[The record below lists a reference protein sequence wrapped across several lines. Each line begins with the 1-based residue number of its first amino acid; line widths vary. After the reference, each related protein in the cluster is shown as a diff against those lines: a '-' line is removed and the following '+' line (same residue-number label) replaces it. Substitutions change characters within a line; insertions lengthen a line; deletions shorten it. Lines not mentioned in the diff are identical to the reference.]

1 MKEARELMK
10 PPAEVR
16 SLVPV
21 EVLTPPQPHQPS
33 NGYYAEVGLDE
44 ELGLRNYWRAV
55 RKRLW
60 LVACVTVV
68 ATALTALY
76 MAHKPDIYEARAR
89 VQVDAERSNPA
100 LGATKSD
107 VLVFNDPTYFST
119 QLQILTGDGLLR
131 RVAKTLDLEHNQA
144 FLHPQKKRSTWE
156 NLLRMVGVGKSKG
169 AGGTQG
175 LVESPLPV
183 AVAPAAAQE
192 DLQEASRLAPY
203 VEALASG
210 LEAEPVKE
218 ARLKVTET
226 HLIDVRFDH
235 PDPRVAAQV
244 ANAVADV
251 FVVTNLEKKTES
263 NTTTGDFLQKR
274 VAELQA
280 QIRNDEERLMSYAR
294 SNQILSLDASQNTV
308 VDRLVGLNKQ
318 LLEAENERK
327 MAEAAYHSAL
337 APGAAEALSEG
348 GAKEASDLDSKLAEL
363 RSKRAQLLV
372 ENTEEWPEVKEVTQ
386 QIATL
391 ERQAADARTRAVS
404 TVKTNLETR
413 YRESL
418 AREQALR
425 ASFDQQRGE
434 TLTQN
439 EAAINYRIIQQEI
452 ETSKNLLDGLLQRAK
467 ENEVALAGTLNNI
480 HVDEHAI
487 PPKSPVA
494 PQRLL
499 NVVLAFILSLMIGV
513 GLALLLERLD
523 NTVHSTEE
531 VERLLQLPAL
541 VAVPS
546 AASLPRSRR
555 RYLHAAK
562 GALQTRNGN
571 GHGNGNGNGNGHG
584 NGDARLRPE
593 LILDAGMQTP
603 LAESYRH
610 LRTSILLARA
620 GRAVRTILV
629 TSSQPGDGKTTTAI
643 NLATSLAQTGAHV
656 LLIDADMRRPRAHAV
671 FDLDNEQG
679 LSTVLAG
686 EQKAFEIVSLIARH
700 QPTGLHVLAAGPMPP
715 NAAELLGSDEM
726 TKLLSFLQ
734 SVFTHVVIDSPPV
747 GSFTDGVLLSSIV
760 DGVVLVVHGGKTSRD
775 LVRRS
780 RQVLQDAGARIL
792 GVVLNNVELR
802 AQEYNYYYH
811 S

>member
-1 MKEARELMK
+1 MKEARELLK

-21 EVLTPPQPHQPS
+21 EVLAPPQPSHPA
-33 NGYYAEVGLDE
+33 GYYPEIGLDE
-44 ELGLRNYWRAV
+44 ELSLRNYWRAV

-60 LVACVTVV
+60 LVASVTAVT
-68 ATALTALY
+68 TALVAVF
-76 MAHKPDIYEARAR
+76 MAHKPDVYEARAR

-100 LGATKSD
+100 LGATKAD

-131 RVAKTLDLEHNQA
+131 RVAKTLDLEHNPA
-144 FLHPQKKRSTWE
+144 FLRPQKTRSTWE
-156 NLLRMVGVGKSKG
+156 NLLRMIGFGGKGKG
-169 AGGTQG
+169 AGGPQ
-175 LVESPLPV
+175 VVVAESPLLL

-192 DLQEASRLAPY
+192 DLQEAARLAPY
-203 VEALASG
+203 VEALGRG

-226 HLIDVRFDH
+226 HLIDVRFVH
-235 PDPRVAAQV
+235 PDPRLAAQV

-251 FVVTNLEKKTES
+251 FVATNLEKKTES

-280 QIRNDEERLMSYAR
+280 QIRADEERLMAYAR
-294 SNQILSLDASQNTV
+294 GNQILSLDASQNTV

-318 LLEAENERK
+318 LLEAENGRK
-327 MAEAAYHSAL
+327 MAEAAYGAAL
-337 APGAAEALSEG
+337 TPGAAEALSEG
-348 GAKEASDLDSKLAEL
+348 GAKEAADLESKLAEL

-386 QIATL
+386 QIAAL
-391 ERQAADARTRAVS
+391 ERQAADARARAVS

-413 YRESL
+413 YREAL

-425 ASFDQQRGE
+425 TAFDQQRGE

-439 EAAINYRIIQQEI
+439 EAAINYRIISQEI

-480 HVDEHAI
+480 HVTDHAI
-487 PPKSPVA
+487 PPKVPVA

-499 NVVLAFILSLMIGV
+499 NVALAFVLSLSLGV

-523 NTVHSTEE
+523 NTIHSTEE
-531 VERLLQLPAL
+531 VERLLQLPTL

-546 AASLPRSRR
+546 AAGLSRSRR
-555 RYLHAAK
+555 RDLRAAR
-562 GALQTRNGN
+562 GALQTRDGN
-571 GHGNGNGNGNGHG
+571 GHGDGSGN
-584 NGDARLRPE
+584 ARPRPE
-593 LILDAGMQTP
+593 LILDAGVQTP
-603 LAESYRH
+603 LAEAYRH

-656 LLIDADMRRPRAHAV
+656 LLIDADMRRPRLHAV
-671 FDLDNEQG
+671 FDLDNRQG
-679 LSTVLAG
+679 LSAVLAG
-686 EQKAFEIVSLIARH
+686 EQKAFEIISLIGRH
-700 QPTGLHVLAAGPMPP
+700 QPTGVHVLTAGPMPP

-726 TKLLSFLQ
+726 TRLLSFLQ

-747 GSFTDGVLLSSIV
+747 GSFTDGVLLSAMV
-760 DGVVLVVHGGKTSRD
+760 DGVVMVVHGGKSSRD

-780 RQVLQDAGARIL
+780 RQVLQDAGAHIL
-792 GVVLNNVELR
+792 GVVLNNVEVR
-802 AQEYNYYYH
+802 AHEYNYYYH

>member
-1 MKEARELMK
+1 MKEARELIR

-21 EVLTPPQPHQPS
+21 EVLAPPQPHQPS
-33 NGYYAEVGLDE
+33 SGYYGEIGLDE

-60 LVACVTVV
+60 LVASV
-68 ATALTALY
+68 TALVTALVAVF

-100 LGATKSD
+100 LGATKTD

-131 RVAKTLDLEHNQA
+131 RVAKTLDLEHNEA
-144 FLHPQKKRSTWE
+144 FLHPRRTSSTWE
-156 NLLRMVGVGKSKG
+156 NLTRMFGLGGKGKG
-169 AGGTQG
+169 AGVSPA
-175 LVESPLPV
+175 LVESPLP
-183 AVAPAAAQE
+183 AQVAPAAARE
-192 DLQEASRLAPY
+192 DLQEAARLAPY
-203 VEALASG
+203 VEALARG

-226 HLIDVRFDH
+226 HLIDVHFDH
-235 PDPRVAAQV
+235 PDPKVAAQV

-251 FVVTNLEKKTES
+251 FVATNLEKKTES

-280 QIRNDEERLMSYAR
+280 QIRADEERLMAYAR
-294 SNQILSLDASQNTV
+294 GNQILSLDASQNTV

-327 MAEAAYHSAL
+327 MAEAAYRAAL
-337 APGAAEALSEG
+337 SPGAAEALSEG
-348 GAKEASDLDSKLAEL
+348 GAKEAADLESKLAEL
-363 RSKRAQLLV
+363 RSRRAQLLV

-386 QIATL
+386 QIGVL
-391 ERQAADARTRAVS
+391 ERQAADARARAVS

-425 ASFDQQRGE
+425 AAFDQQRGE

-480 HVDEHAI
+480 HVTDHAI
-487 PPKSPVA
+487 PPKVPVA

-499 NVVLAFILSLMIGV
+499 NVALAFILSLSLGV

-523 NTVHSTEE
+523 NTIHSTEE
-531 VERLLQLPAL
+531 VERLLQLPTL

-546 AASLPRSRR
+546 AASLPRARR
-555 RYLHAAK
+555 RHLRAAK
-562 GALQTRNGN
+562 GALQTRDADAGANGHANGN
-571 GHGNGNGNGNGHG
+571 GHGDG
-584 NGDARLRPE
+584 RLRPE
-593 LILDAGMQTP
+593 LILDAGAQTP
-603 LAESYRH
+603 LAEAYRH

-656 LLIDADMRRPRAHAV
+656 LLIDADMRRPRLHTV
-671 FDLDNEQG
+671 FGLDNQQG
-679 LSTVLAG
+679 LSAVLAG
-686 EQKAFEIVSLIARH
+686 EQKAFEIISLIGRH
-700 QPTGLHVLAAGPMPP
+700 QPTGVHVLTAGPMPP

-747 GSFTDGVLLSSIV
+747 GSFTDGVLLSSMV

-802 AQEYNYYYH
+802 AHEYNYYYH

>member
-1 MKEARELMK
+1 MKEVRELMK

-21 EVLTPPQPHQPS
+21 EVLPPAQS
-33 NGYYAEVGLDE
+33 GGYVGEIGLDE
-44 ELGLRNYWRAV
+44 ELGLRDYWRAV

-60 LVACVTVV
+60 LVACVTALV
-68 ATALTALY
+68 TAMTAVY
-76 MAHKPDIYEARAR
+76 MAYKPDVYEARAR

-100 LGATKSD
+100 LSPTKND

-131 RVAKTLDLEHNQA
+131 RVAKTLNLERDQA
-144 FLHPQKKRSTWE
+144 FLHPQKNRSTWQ
-156 NLLRMVGVGKSKG
+156 NLLRMVGLGGKD
-169 AGGTQG
+169 AGRGETA
-175 LVESPLPV
+175 VEPPPL
-183 AVAPAAAQE
+183 ALIAPAAAQE
-192 DLQEASRLAPY
+192 DLREAARLAPY
-203 VEALASG
+203 VEVLQRG

-235 PDPRVAAQV
+235 PDPQVAARV

-251 FVVTNLEKKTES
+251 FVATNLEKKTES

-280 QIRNDEERLMSYAR
+280 QIRADEEQLMRYAR
-294 SNQILSLDASQNTV
+294 SNQILSLDAGQNTV

-327 MAEAAYHSAL
+327 MAEAAYRAAL
-337 APGAAEALSEG
+337 APGAAEALAEG
-348 GAKEASDLDSKLAEL
+348 GAKAAGDLDAKLAEL

-372 ENTEEWPEVKEVTQ
+372 ENTEEWSEVKEVTQ
-386 QIATL
+386 QIAAL
-391 ERQAADARTRAVS
+391 ERQQAEARARSVS

-425 ASFDQQRGE
+425 TSFDEQRGA

-452 ETSKNLLDGLLQRAK
+452 ETSKTLLDGLLQRSK

-480 HVDEHAI
+480 HITDHAI
-487 PPKSPVA
+487 PPKNPVA

-499 NVVLAFILSLMIGV
+499 NVALAFILSLMAGV

-531 VERLLQLPAL
+531 VERLLQLPTL
-541 VAVPS
+541 VAIPS
-546 AASLPRSRR
+546 AASLPRARR
-555 RYLHAAK
+555 RHLHAAK
-562 GALQTRNGN
+562 NALQARN
-571 GHGNGNGNGNGHG
+571 GNGNGNGNG
-584 NGDARLRPE
+584 RSRPE

-603 LAESYRH
+603 LAEAYRH

-620 GRAVRTILV
+620 GRAVKTILI

-643 NLATSLAQTGAHV
+643 NLATSLAQTGGHV
-656 LLIDADMRRPRAHAV
+656 LLIDADMRRPRAHSV
-671 FDLDNEQG
+671 FGLDNEQG

-686 EQKAFEIVSLIARH
+686 EQKAFEIVSLITRDPA
-700 QPTGLHVLAAGPMPP
+700 TGVHVLTAGPMPP
-715 NAAELLGSDEM
+715 NAAELLGSEE
-726 TKLLSFLQ
+726 TGRLLSFLQ

-747 GSFTDGVLLSSIV
+747 GSFTDGVLLSSMV

-780 RQVLQDAGARIL
+780 RQVLQDSGARIL
-792 GVVLNNVELR
+792 GVVLNNVNLR
-802 AQEYNYYYH
+802 AREYNYYYH

>member
-1 MKEARELMK
+1 MKEARELVK

-16 SLVPV
+16 RLLPV
-21 EVLTPPQPHQPS
+21 EVLPPSQS
-33 NGYYAEVGLDE
+33 VGYSPEIGLDE
-44 ELGLRNYWRAV
+44 ELGLRDYWRAV

-60 LVACVTVV
+60 LVACLTVV
-68 ATALTALY
+68 STALTALY
-76 MAHKPDIYEARAR
+76 MAYKPDIYEARAR
-89 VQVDAERSNPA
+89 VQVDADRANPA
-100 LGATKSD
+100 LGTTKND
-107 VLVFNDPTYFST
+107 LLVINDPTYFST

-131 RVAKTLDLEHNQA
+131 RVAKTLDLEHDEA
-144 FLHPQKKRSTWE
+144 FLHPRRTRSTWQ
-156 NLLRMVGVGKSKG
+156 NLLGMAGLDGKHAVTQQF
-169 AGGTQG
+169 AGGAPPATI
-175 LVESPLPV
+175 
-183 AVAPAAAQE
+183 APAAAQE
-192 DLQEASRLAPY
+192 DLQEAARLAPY
-203 VEALASG
+203 VEQLQRG

-235 PDPRVAAQV
+235 PDPQVAARV
-244 ANAVADV
+244 ANAVADT
-251 FVVTNLEKKTES
+251 FVVTNLEKKTEA

-280 QIRNDEERLMSYAR
+280 QIRADEEQLMTYAR
-294 SNQILSLDASQNTV
+294 GNQILSLDAGQNTV
-308 VDRLVGLNKQ
+308 VDRLVGLNRQ
-318 LLEAENERK
+318 LLEAENERVL
-327 MAEAAYHSAL
+327 AEAAYRSAL
-337 APGAAEALSEG
+337 SPGAAEALAEG
-348 GAKEASDLDSKLAEL
+348 GGKEVADLDSKLAEL
-363 RSKRAQLLV
+363 RARRAQLLV

-386 QIATL
+386 QIAAL
-391 ERQAADARTRAVS
+391 ERQAADARTRGVS

-413 YRESL
+413 YRQAL

-425 ASFDQQRGE
+425 AAFDRQRGE

-480 HVDEHAI
+480 HVTDHAI
-487 PPKSPVA
+487 PPKAPVA

-499 NVVLAFILSLMIGV
+499 YVALALALALMTSV

-541 VAVPS
+541 VAVPT
-546 AASLPRSRR
+546 AARLPRPRR
-555 RYLHAAK
+555 ALPAAR
-562 GALQTRNGN
+562 GALPAPNGN
-571 GHGNGNGNGNGHG
+571 GHDNGNGNGKANGR
-584 NGDARLRPE
+584 ARPE
-593 LILDAGMQTP
+593 LILDAGTQTP
-603 LAESYRH
+603 MAEAYRH

-620 GRAVRTILV
+620 GSAVKTILV
-629 TSSQPGDGKTTTAI
+629 TSSQPGDGKTTTAV

-656 LLIDADMRRPRAHAV
+656 LLIDADMRRPRLHAL
-671 FDLDNEQG
+671 FGLANDQG

-700 QPTGLHVLAAGPMPP
+700 QPTGVHVLTSGPLPP

-726 TKLLSFLQ
+726 PKLLSFLQ

-747 GSFTDGVLLSSIV
+747 ASFTDGVLLSSIV

-775 LVRRS
+775 IVRRS
-780 RQVLQDAGARIL
+780 RQVLHDAGARIL
-792 GVVLNNVELR
+792 GVVLNNVNLR
-802 AQEYNYYYH
+802 AHEYDYYYH
-811 S
+811 G

>member
-1 MKEARELMK
+1 MKEARELVK

-21 EVLTPPQPHQPS
+21 EVLTPPRQPS
-33 NGYYAEVGLDE
+33 AGYYAEIGLDE

-55 RKRLW
+55 RKRLL
-60 LVACVTVV
+60 LVACVTIF
-68 ATALTALY
+68 ATALTAVY
-76 MAHKPDIYEARAR
+76 MANKPDIYEARAR

-100 LGATKSD
+100 LGTTKSD

-119 QLQILTGDGLLR
+119 QLQILTGNGLLR

-144 FLHPQKKRSTWE
+144 FLHPQKTRSTWQ
-156 NLLRMVGVGKSKG
+156 NLLRMIGFGGKGKG
-169 AGGTQG
+169 AEGAQI
-175 LVESPLPV
+175 VVASPLPV

-192 DLQEASRLAPY
+192 DLQEAARLAPY
-203 VEALASG
+203 VETLGRG

-226 HLIDVRFDH
+226 HLIDVRFAH

-280 QIRNDEERLMSYAR
+280 QIRADEERLMAYSR
-294 SNQILSLDASQNTV
+294 SNQLLSLDASQNTV

-327 MAEAAYHSAL
+327 MAEAAYRAAL
-337 APGAAEALSEG
+337 APGAAEALSG
-348 GAKEASDLDSKLAEL
+348 GSAKETADLDSKLAEL

-386 QIATL
+386 QIAAL
-391 ERQAADARTRAVS
+391 ERQAVDARTRAVS
-404 TVKTNLETR
+404 TVKTNLETH

-418 AREQALR
+418 AREQSVRSA
-425 ASFDQQRGE
+425 FDQQRGA

-439 EAAINYRIIQQEI
+439 EAAINARLIQQEI
-452 ETSKNLLDGLLQRAK
+452 ETSKNLLDGLSQRAK

-487 PPKSPVA
+487 PPKRPVA

-499 NVVLAFILSLMIGV
+499 NVALAFILSLSLGI

-523 NTVHSTEE
+523 NTVHSTED

-555 RYLHAAK
+555 RHLHAAK
-562 GALQTRNGN
+562 DALQTRNGN
-571 GHGNGNGNGNGHG
+571 ANGNGHDNG
-584 NGDARLRPE
+584 NGRLRPE

-603 LAESYRH
+603 LAEAYRH

-620 GRAVRTILV
+620 GCAVRTILV

-656 LLIDADMRRPRAHAV
+656 LIIDADMRRPRLHTV
-671 FDLDNEQG
+671 FGLGNEQG

-686 EQKAFEIVSLIARH
+686 EGKAFETVSLIARH
-700 QPTGLHVLAAGPMPP
+700 QPTGVHVLTAGPMPP
-715 NAAELLGSDEM
+715 NAAELVGSDEM
-726 TKLLSFLQ
+726 PRLLSLLQ

-747 GSFTDGVLLSSIV
+747 GSFTDGVLLSSMV
-760 DGVVLVVHGGKTSRD
+760 DGVVMVVHSGKTSRD

-780 RQVLQDAGARIL
+780 RQVLQDSGARIL

-802 AQEYNYYYH
+802 AHEYNYYYH

>member
-10 PPAEVR
+10 PPAEAR

-21 EVLTPPQPHQPS
+21 EVLTPPQPFPT
-33 NGYYAEVGLDE
+33 GYYAGVGLDE

-60 LVACVTVV
+60 LVACVTVL

-76 MAHKPDIYEARAR
+76 MAYKPDVYEARAR

-100 LGATKSD
+100 LGATKTD

-144 FLHPQKKRSTWE
+144 FLRPQKTRSAWE
-156 NLLRMVGVGKSKG
+156 NLVRMVGLGGKGGG
-169 AGGTQG
+169 AGGAQVV
-175 LVESPLPV
+175 VESPVPV
-183 AVAPAAAQE
+183 AVAPAAARE
-192 DLQEASRLAPY
+192 DLQEAARLAPY
-203 VEALASG
+203 VEALARG

-280 QIRNDEERLMSYAR
+280 QIRGDEERLMAYAR

-327 MAEAAYHSAL
+327 MAEAAYQSAL
-337 APGAAEALSEG
+337 SPGAAEALAEG
-348 GAKEASDLDSKLAEL
+348 GAKEAADLESKLAEL

-386 QIATL
+386 QIAAL
-391 ERQAADARTRAVS
+391 ERQAADARARAVA

-413 YRESL
+413 YREAH

-425 ASFDQQRGE
+425 TAFDQQRGE

-452 ETSKNLLDGLLQRAK
+452 ETSKTLLDGLLQRAK

-480 HVDEHAI
+480 HVTDHAI

-499 NVVLAFILSLMIGV
+499 NVVLAFVLSLMSGV

-531 VERLLQLPAL
+531 VERLLQLPTL
-541 VAVPS
+541 VAVPP
-546 AASLPRSRR
+546 AASLPRARR
-555 RYLHAAK
+555 RQLRAAK
-562 GALQTRNGN
+562 GALQTQD
-571 GHGNGNGNGNGHG
+571 GNGNGNGNG
-584 NGDARLRPE
+584 NGRGRPE
-593 LILDAGMQTP
+593 LILDAGAQTP
-603 LAESYRH
+603 MAEAYRH

-620 GRAVRTILV
+620 GRAVRTILI

-656 LLIDADMRRPRAHAV
+656 LLIDADMRRPRVHSV
-671 FDLDNEQG
+671 FGVDNAQG

-686 EQKAFEIVSLIARH
+686 EPKAFEIVSLIARH
-700 QPTGLHVLAAGPMPP
+700 PPTGVHVLAAGPTPP

-780 RQVLQDAGARIL
+780 RQVLQDTGARIL
-792 GVVLNNVELR
+792 GVVLNNVDLHT
-802 AQEYNYYYH
+802 QEYKYYYH